1 MREATASASDT
12 RATLERAVQTSGQSV
27 ALYDLERLE
36 ILAVSPPAR
45 EQLGLDGV
53 DLGTFDLV
61 ESSSNPDATRQLL
74 ALIRDGQLKE
84 WKVRSRLRD
93 ASGQPFVA
101 YATGRL
107 LDFDKSR
114 RLALAVY
121 PYRPYRST
129 SGEEETRSGGT
140 ATALTI
146 GSVDEHGR
154 IDRVTGD
161 VESMLGFAPRD
172 LIGELFLSL
181 LHPGDAPKVSGALD
195 RQAGWNAS
203 PSIPVRVRSNGTA
216 WRNVRIGLNGSGSP
230 ADAFTFALTLSPTME
245 RLRAERIS
253 QLERH
258 LWLIAQ
264 EVAAAGVARVHDDL
278 PKPSALPGL
287 EELSS
292 RQHEIL
298 SRLLRG
304 ERVTAMARE
313 MFLSTSTVRNHLG
326 AIYRKFGVGSQ
337 VELLQLIYRLSQ
349 VDSPSAVPS
358 TDPRR

>member
-27 ALYDLERLE
+27 ALYDLERLK

-93 ASGQPFVA
+93 ASGQPFVG

-114 RLALAVY
+114 RLALTVY
-121 PYRPYRST
+121 PYRSP

-181 LHPGDAPKVSGALD
+181 LHPGDAPKSAMRSTDERVGTRLPRYRYGSGQTEPPGATCASASTDQGRRPTRSRLP
-195 RQAGWNAS
+195 S
-203 PSIPVRVRSNGTA
+203 PSVP
-216 WRNVRIGLNGSGSP
+216 
-230 ADAFTFALTLSPTME
+230 
-245 RLRAERIS
+245 
-253 QLERH
+253 
-258 LWLIAQ
+258 
-264 EVAAAGVARVHDDL
+264 
-278 PKPSALPGL
+278 PS
-287 EELSS
+287 S
-292 RQHEIL
+292 
-298 SRLLRG
+298 
-304 ERVTAMARE
+304 V
-313 MFLSTSTVRNHLG
+313 
-326 AIYRKFGVGSQ
+326 
-337 VELLQLIYRLSQ
+337 
-349 VDSPSAVPS
+349 
-358 TDPRR
+358 